1 MYVPLQS
8 ISDKVDMG
16 DHFFRYG
23 RQETDYL
30 KRKDKRMA
38 ELIERVGMVRRPVIP
53 DLFEALVHSI
63 VGQQISTKA
72 HATVWARLQQRLGS
86 VDALSVLSLSSEQLR
101 SLGLSCRKV
110 GYIRSIAEKVQSGAL
125 DFHSLSELSDAE
137 VIQRLT
143 ALDGV
148 GVWTAEM
155 LLLHSLQRSDVL
167 SFGDL
172 GIHRG
177 LRLLYHHREMPRARF
192 ERYRCR
198 YSPYGSV
205 ASIYLWALAAGEVEP
220 W

>member
-1 MYVPLQS
+1 
-8 ISDKVDMG
+8 MG

-30 KRKDKRMA
+30 MRKDKRMA
-38 ELIERVGMVRRPVIP
+38 ELIERVGIVRRPVIP

-72 HATVWARLQQRLGS
+72 HATVWARLQQRLGT
-86 VDALSVLSLSSEQLR
+86 VDAQSVLSLSPEQLR
-101 SLGLSCRKV
+101 SLGLSYRKA
-110 GYIRSIAEKVQSGAL
+110 GYIRSIAEKVRSGAL

-137 VIQRLT
+137 VIRRLT

-155 LLLHSLQRSDVL
+155 LLLHSLQRPDVL

-192 ERYRCR
+192 ERYRRR

-220 W
+220 R

>member
-1 MYVPLQS
+1 
-8 ISDKVDMG
+8 MG

-72 HATVWARLQQRLGS
+72 HATVWARLQQRLGT
-86 VDALSVLSLSSEQLR
+86 VDALSVLSLSPEQLR

-110 GYIRSIAEKVQSGAL
+110 GYIRSIAEKVRSGAL

-137 VIQRLT
+137 
-143 ALDGV
+143 AHWMG
-148 GVWTAEM
+148 
-155 LLLHSLQRSDVL
+155 
-167 SFGDL
+167 
-172 GIHRG
+172 
-177 LRLLYHHREMPRARF
+177 
-192 ERYRCR
+192 
-198 YSPYGSV
+198 
-205 ASIYLWALAAGEVEP
+205 
-220 W
+220 

>member
-1 MYVPLQS
+1 
-8 ISDKVDMG
+8 
-16 DHFFRYG
+16 
-23 RQETDYL
+23 
-30 KRKDKRMA
+30 MA

-72 HATVWARLQQRLGS
+72 HTTVWARLQQGLGT
-86 VDALSVLSLSSEQLR
+86 VDALSVLSLSPE
-101 SLGLSCRKV
+101 LGAFLPKIA
-110 GYIRSIAEKVQSGAL
+110 YIRSIAEKVWSGAL

-137 VIQRLT
+137 IIQRLI

-177 LRLLYHHREMPRARF
+177 LRLLYFHREMPRARF

-205 ASIYLWALAAGEVEP
+205 ASIYLWVLAAGEVEP

>member
-1 MYVPLQS
+1 
-8 ISDKVDMG
+8 
-16 DHFFRYG
+16 
-23 RQETDYL
+23 
-30 KRKDKRMA
+30 MA
-38 ELIERVGMVRRPVIP
+38 ELIERVVMVRRPVIP

-72 HATVWARLQQRLGS
+72 HTTVWARLQQGLGT
-86 VDALSVLSLSSEQLR
+86 VDALSVLSLSPEQLR

-110 GYIRSIAEKVQSGAL
+110 AYIRSIAEKVWSGAL

-137 VIQRLT
+137 IIQRLT

-172 GIHRG
+172 GIHRR
-177 LRLLYHHREMPRARF
+177 LQLLYHHREMPRARF
-192 ERYRCR
+192 DRYRCR
-198 YSPYGSV
+198 YFPYGSV

>member
-1 MYVPLQS
+1 
-8 ISDKVDMG
+8 
-16 DHFFRYG
+16 
-23 RQETDYL
+23 
-30 KRKDKRMA
+30 MA

-72 HATVWARLQQRLGS
+72 HATVWARLQQRLGT
-86 VDALSVLSLSSEQLR
+86 VDAQSVLSLSPEQLR
-101 SLGLSCRKV
+101 GLGLSYRKA
-110 GYIRSIAEKVQSGAL
+110 GYIRSIAEKVRSGAL
-125 DFHSLSELSDAE
+125 DFHALSELSDAE

-155 LLLHSLQRSDVL
+155 LLLHSLQRPDVL

-192 ERYRCR
+192 ERYRRR
-198 YSPYGSV
+198 YSPHGSV

-220 W
+220 R

>member
-1 MYVPLQS
+1 
-8 ISDKVDMG
+8 MG
-16 DHFFRYG
+16 DHFFQYG

-30 KRKDKRMA
+30 KRKGKRMA

-72 HATVWARLQQRLGS
+72 HATVWARLQQRLGT
-86 VDALSVLSLSSEQLR
+86 VDALSVLSLSPE
-101 SLGLSCRKV
+101 LGAFLPKIA
-110 GYIRSIAEKVQSGAL
+110 YIRSIAEKVWSGAL

-137 VIQRLT
+137 IIQRLI

-172 GIHRG
+172 GIHRR
-177 LRLLYHHREMPRARF
+177 LQLLYHHREMPRVRF

-220 W
+220 R